1 VVRRGREA
9 ITKRARE
16 LSRQEKQANKKE
28 KRDARSED
36 RTALPATDENAL
48 MEEFARLSERYSSE
62 QISETEYTS
71 ERRRIFDELGLD
83 TDE

>member
-1 VVRRGREA
+1 MVRRGREA

>member
-1 VVRRGREA
+1 M
-9 ITKRARE
+9 TKRARE

>member
-9 ITKRARE
+9 MTKRARE